1 LIDVASDPT
10 QRLFRKCLAEIV
22 LRCPHTDEGCDW
34 QGSYEDYTKHLEN
47 CGQAKV
53 ECPHEGCRVRPRRS
67 ALETHV
73 QSCPW
78 RPVECPHC
86 KETIPYRDLASHE
99 KEVSLRSCELT
110 AIHRRLNELQKT
122 VDTLSERVGTVERG
136 TATEPSIN
144 CLQKEL
150 ELFFSSA
157 PDEHIGFT
165 VEDAKRNARFA
176 NVPPEEID
184 DAISTMLWEGILY
197 TTVDEFHYRATH
209 APPDGPEPGDPR
221 IVPRTA
227 PRSPL
232 SAFDPLRAQMSPS
245 PSRSPNM

>member
-1 LIDVASDPT
+1 MGNY
-10 QRLFRKCLAEIV
+10 LAALV

-34 QGSYEDYTKHLEN
+34 QGTYESYAEHLDN

-73 QSCPW
+73 QSCAL

-86 KETIPYRDLASHE
+86 RETIPFRDLASHE
-99 KEVSLRSCELT
+99 REVKMRQCDLT
-110 AIHRRLNELQKT
+110 SIHRRIDELQKA
-122 VDTLSERVGTVERG
+122 VANLSERLGEREEIE
-136 TATEPSIN
+136 AREPSIN
-144 CLQKEL
+144 CLRKEL

-165 VEDAKRNARFA
+165 VEDTKRNVRFV

-197 TTVDEFHYRATH
+197 TTVDEVHYRATN
-209 APPDGPEPGDPR
+209 APPDGPVPGSR
-221 IVPRTA
+221 IVPRSA

-232 SAFDPLRAQMSPS
+232 AAFDPLRQMSPS
-245 PSRSPNM
+245 RSRSPNM